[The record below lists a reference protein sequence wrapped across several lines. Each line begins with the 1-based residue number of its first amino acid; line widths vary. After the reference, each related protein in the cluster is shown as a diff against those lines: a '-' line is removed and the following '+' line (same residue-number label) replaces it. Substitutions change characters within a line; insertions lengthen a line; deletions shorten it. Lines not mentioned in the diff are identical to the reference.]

1 MGASGR
7 RKVGFNDSFGVFA
20 YVVILSAPLLFMMEA
35 IMLMVGDPPAIAVL
49 RTVATRDTSH
59 QRKQRHCCFR
69 WCDVSRV
76 ATVRSTA
83 MAGGSPTMSM
93 IASIMKRREAERIT
107 T

>member
-20 YVVILSAPLLFMMEA
+20 YVVILSASLLFMMEA

-59 QRKQRHCCFR
+59 QRKQQ
-69 WCDVSRV
+69 
-76 ATVRSTA
+76 
-83 MAGGSPTMSM
+83 
-93 IASIMKRREAERIT
+93 
-107 T
+107 